1 MWALEEAMG
10 YISTFQ
16 SANHGAKTNKML
28 HYHVTLDNLKME
40 KNQNKSFTV
49 FSAINLPFFD
59 TDRMVLHGPEFH
71 PTN

>member
-40 KNQNKSFTV
+40 KNQKQIIHSI
-49 FSAINLPFFD
+49 FSNQSAFL
-59 TDRMVLHGPEFH
+59 
-71 PTN
+71 